1 MNDQAPGP
9 RADADTAEPVLYSIG
24 EVASRTGVNAV
35 TLRAWERRH
44 GLLQPHRT
52 ESGHRLYSG
61 ADIDTIHS
69 ILGWLAR
76 GVPVSR
82 VARILARPSE
92 HLLPAGASQP
102 PRYWQTQARAALAE
116 FDPAKLG
123 EVYQRALAVLGQ
135 DAVFEQVWMPLWTT
149 LRGARQGY
157 GQTSEWLFLD
167 QFLRHQVWQR
177 LPQAGN
183 RTLNVLVAPLNDDVA
198 KLELLVAGLLLCS
211 DEIGVIVL
219 PPGQPPDELALV
231 CERRRADALILVSNH
246 HPSAELAPRL
256 AQVACGLVCPLALAG
271 EMSER
276 AQARLQ
282 ASAIACLGAQATQ
295 MRQRLALFMSA
306 QLDT

>member
-1 MNDQAPGP
+1 MNHQAPGV
-9 RADADTAEPVLYSIG
+9 RADAGSASPILYSIG

-52 ESGHRLYSG
+52 ESGHRLYCS

-82 VARILARPSE
+82 VARILARPAEQALAS
-92 HLLPAGASQP
+92 GALQTP
-102 PRYWQTQARAALAE
+102 GHWQSQARAALAE
-116 FDPAKLG
+116 FDPARLG
-123 EVYQRALAVLGQ
+123 DIYQHALAALGQ
-135 DAVFEQVWMPLWTT
+135 DALFEQVWMPLWTT

-183 RTLNVLVAPLNDDVA
+183 RALNILLAPLNDDVA
-198 KLELLVAGLLLCS
+198 KLELLVAGLVLCS
-211 DEIGVIVL
+211 DEVGVIVL
-219 PPGQPPDELALV
+219 PPGQPPSELALV
-231 CERRRADALILVSNH
+231 CERRRADALVLVSNH
-246 HPSAELAPRL
+246 YPPAELAARL
-256 AQVACGLVCPLALAG
+256 AQVACGLICPLALAG
-271 EMSER
+271 EMAEH
-276 AQARLQ
+276 AEARLQ
-282 ASAIACLGAQATQ
+282 DTAIACLGAQAAQ
-295 MRQRLALFMSA
+295 MRQRLALFMGG